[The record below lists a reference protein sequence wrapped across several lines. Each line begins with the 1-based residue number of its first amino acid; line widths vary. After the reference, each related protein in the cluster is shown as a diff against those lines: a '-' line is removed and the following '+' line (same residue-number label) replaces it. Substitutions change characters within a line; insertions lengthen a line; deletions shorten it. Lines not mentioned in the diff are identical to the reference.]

1 MNFNESDTFAEHG
14 PEGKTEVVAAYHDLL
29 YKLKQN
35 KRPSLHHIVM
45 KEEEAPVHVEEEI
58 IPHDEPQILEEEVS
72 PPQEE
77 CPVYHFGHDSL
88 KVSFDDILEEAREK
102 MQQEQQR
109 LASLV
114 RALEHENQ
122 LARKEIQLHLQ
133 KIAVLEAR
141 LESNSRQFQQL
152 KISFNEL
159 LQNKTEK

>member
-1 MNFNESDTFAEHG
+1 MNFNDGDAFTEHG

-29 YKLKQN
+29 YKLKQS
-35 KRPSLHHIVM
+35 KRPALHITV
-45 KEEEAPVHVEEEI
+45 KEEEIAAEPEVIADEDEPQIVEEEI
-58 IPHDEPQILEEEVS
+58 PFREEPQEFTGSLENLRFYFDEILE
-72 PPQEE
+72 
-77 CPVYHFGHDSL
+77 D
-88 KVSFDDILEEAREK
+88 ARDK
-102 MQQEQQR
+102 LFHEQQR
-109 LASLV
+109 VTSLV

-152 KISFNEL
+152 KVSFNEL